1 MDKKN
6 IKNLLEEVIVADFE
20 KLKTIGIGTKEHASA
35 VEDLTKLYRLTI
47 DESKAEQEI
56 RIKKSENKNALA
68 RQNKELELKTQE
80 LELKNRELEL
90 KGEQHTLAVT
100 TQYDTNDKDKAD
112 LKERKIDRY
121 VKIGIAVAELILP
134 LAFYGCWMR
143 RGLKFEETGTFT
155 STTFRGLFGH
165 FRPTKK

>member
-6 IKNLLEEVIVADFE
+6 IKNLLEGVIAADFE

-80 LELKNRELEL
+80 LELKTRELEL

>member
-6 IKNLLEEVIVADFE
+6 IKNLLEEVIAADFE

-56 RIKKSENKNALA
+56 RIKKSENKNTLA
-68 RQNKELELKTQE
+68 RQNKELELKT
-80 LELKNRELEL
+80 RELEL

-100 TQYDTNDKDKAD
+100 TQYDTTEKDKAD

>member
-6 IKNLLEEVIVADFE
+6 IKNLLEEVIAADFE

-68 RQNKELELKTQE
+68 RQNKELELKT
-80 LELKNRELEL
+80 RELEL